1 MDINLRFFNRLSQW
15 VNTFFAPKA
24 TLKTESDDAQKG
36 LISLKTIANQYQS
49 QISEKPVNETLS
61 SHFIYTSED
70 FIARESQIKQITD
83 VINLWRNHHG
93 EISAIV
99 APAGAGLSAFLGQ
112 IPSLLA
118 SINTQQQDASTS
130 KVKPLP
136 EKGVIMSFYQ
146 APLNA
151 SDAIANVCYCFDMQ
165 PPAAMTDTSITDIII
180 AINQLPAQ
188 LIVIDDLHKLMLRMM
203 GNAQAL
209 VTFATII
216 METRKHHCWI
226 LGCEKFAWQRLS
238 AQYQITHFIK
248 HVITFDYFNTKE
260 LASIQTKQLVDL
272 GLISDDYLIKKSDK
286 TDSHRPPKKSGATH
300 NESDDDDAVNPYE
313 DQLKQ
318 LHIISQG
325 HPKLAIL
332 LLQYSLTHQADIAQ
346 SSSSKKSD
354 NHVKNSTRKDTDN
367 NSNQCTDIC
376 KINASALP
384 SCQDSDLF
392 SLAEIYVHGGLR
404 VAQHAHIF
412 AQTIEQSSLQ
422 LAYLARQGLIIAQY
436 SQRDFAQHF
445 YFITPALSKIIA
457 SHLVNNNKLFN

>member
-1 MDINLRFFNRLSQW
+1 MDINLRFLSRWTQW

-36 LISLKTIANQYQS
+36 LISLKTIANQYQPRTG
-49 QISEKPVNETLS
+49 EEPVNENMS
-61 SHFIYTSED
+61 SPFICTAED

-112 IPSLLA
+112 IPSLLTN
-118 SINTQQQDASTS
+118 INTQQQDASTS
-130 KVKPLP
+130 TVKPLP
-136 EKGVIMSFYQ
+136 EKGVIMSFYT
-146 APLNA
+146 APLSA
-151 SDAIANVCYCFDMQ
+151 RDAIANVCYCFDMQ

-180 AINQLPAQ
+180 AINKLPAQ

-209 VTFATII
+209 VTFATIV

-238 AQYQITHFIK
+238 AQYEITHFIK
-248 HVITFDYFNTKE
+248 HVITFDYFNAKE
-260 LASIQTKQLVDL
+260 LARIQTKQLVDL
-272 GLISDDYLIKKSDK
+272 GLMSDDYLSQE
-286 TDSHRPPKKSGATH
+286 TGNTESHRGQKSSEATH
-300 NESDDDDAVNPYE
+300 NKNDNDDAVNPYE

-346 SSSSKKSD
+346 SSGSEKSD
-354 NHVKNSTRKDTDN
+354 NSTKHNSSTGSDN
-367 NSNQCTDIC
+367 NSKQCTDIC

-457 SHLVNNNKLFN
+457 SHLVNNNKLFH

>member
-1 MDINLRFFNRLSQW
+1 MDINLRLFSRLSQW

-36 LISLKTIANQYQS
+36 LISLKTIANQYQPKTGQDPINETMS
-49 QISEKPVNETLS
+49 SQSIYTAEDFVGREAQTKQIS
-61 SHFIYTSED
+61 
-70 FIARESQIKQITD
+70 D

-112 IPSLLA
+112 LPSILA
-118 SINTQQQDASTS
+118 SLNAQTQDSSTS
-130 KVKPLP
+130 KAKPLP
-136 EKGVIMSFYQ
+136 KKRLIMSFYN
-146 APLNA
+146 APLSA
-151 SDAIANVCYCFDMQ
+151 SDAIANVCYCFNI
-165 PPAAMTDTSITDIII
+165 PPPEVMTDTTITDIII

-209 VTFATII
+209 VTFATIV

-248 HVITFDYFNTKE
+248 HVITFDYFNAKE

-272 GLISDDYLIKKSDK
+272 GLIGDDYLTLETDKAEPNQTQKS
-286 TDSHRPPKKSGATH
+286 SEATH
-300 NESDDDDAVNPYE
+300 TESEKNDEVNPYD

-318 LHIISQG
+318 LYMISQG
-325 HPKLAIL
+325 HPKLAKL

-346 SSSSKKSD
+346 SSSNNKSD
-354 NHVKNSTRKDTDN
+354 NGSKNNSNKVTDN
-367 NSNQCTDIC
+367 NSKQCTDIC
-376 KINASALP
+376 KVNASVLP
-384 SCQDSDLF
+384 LCQDNDLF
-392 SLAEIYVHGGLR
+392 SLAEIYIHGGLR

>member
-1 MDINLRFFNRLSQW
+1 MDINLRFLNKLSQW
-15 VNTFFAPKA
+15 FNTLRAPKA
-24 TLKTESDDAQKG
+24 SLKTESDDAQNG
-36 LISLKTIANQYQS
+36 LISLLTIANQYQGQATPKNLDSTVSSMPVFTEQGFIGRSS
-49 QISEKPVNETLS
+49 QIAQL
-61 SHFIYTSED
+61 
-70 FIARESQIKQITD
+70 TD

-99 APAGAGLSAFLGQ
+99 APSGAGLSTLLGQ
-112 IPSLLA
+112 LPSLVQ
-118 SINTQQQDASTS
+118 SNSVEPENPESTA
-130 KVKPLP
+130 KPLP
-136 EKGVIMSFYQ
+136 KNGLIMSFYL
-146 APLNA
+146 APLTA
-151 SDAIANVCYCFDMQ
+151 SDAIANVCYCFGIK
-165 PPAAMTDTSITDIII
+165 PPTTLTDTSITDIIF

-209 VTFATII
+209 VTFATIV

-238 AQYQITHFIK
+238 AQYQITQFIK
-248 HVITFDYFNTKE
+248 HVITVDYFSAKE
-260 LASIQTKQLVDL
+260 LASIQTKQLVNL
-272 GLISDDYLIKKSDK
+272 GLISKDDTQVAPPAEHRLAK
-286 TDSHRPPKKSGATH
+286 TSSKNSHTAHETD
-300 NESDDDDAVNPYE
+300 EAVNPFD

-318 LHIISQG
+318 LHTISQG
-325 HPKLAIL
+325 HPTLAIL
-332 LLQYSLTHQADIAQ
+332 LLQYSFQQQTNTESSNGDSSTH
-346 SSSSKKSD
+346 
-354 NHVKNSTRKDTDN
+354 
-367 NSNQCTDIC
+367 CIC
-376 KINASALP
+376 KINSSALQL
-384 SCQDSDLF
+384 CQDNDLF

-436 SQRDFAQHF
+436 SQQDFAQHF

>member
-1 MDINLRFFNRLSQW
+1 MDINLRLFSRLSQW

-36 LISLKTIANQYQS
+36 LISLKTIANQYQPKTGQDPINETMS
-49 QISEKPVNETLS
+49 SQSIYTAEDFVGREAQTKQIS
-61 SHFIYTSED
+61 
-70 FIARESQIKQITD
+70 D
-83 VINLWRNHHG
+83 VINLWCNHHG

-118 SINTQQQDASTS
+118 NINTQQQDASTS

-136 EKGVIMSFYQ
+136 EKGVIMSFYN
-146 APLNA
+146 APLSA

-165 PPAAMTDTSITDIII
+165 PPATMTDTTITDIII
-180 AINQLPAQ
+180 AINKLPAQ

-209 VTFATII
+209 VTFATIV

-238 AQYQITHFIK
+238 TQYQITHFIK
-248 HVITFDYFNTKE
+248 HVITFDYFNAKE

-272 GLISDDYLIKKSDK
+272 GLISDDYLILK
-286 TDSHRPPKKSGATH
+286 TDEAEPNQTQNLSEATH
-300 NESDDDDAVNPYE
+300 TESEKDDDVNPYD

-318 LHIISQG
+318 LHMISQG
-325 HPKLAIL
+325 HPKLAKL

-346 SSSSKKSD
+346 SSSNNKSD
-354 NHVKNSTRKDTDN
+354 NGSKNNSSKVTDN
-367 NSNQCTDIC
+367 NSKQCTDIC
-376 KINASALP
+376 KVNASVLP
-384 SCQDSDLF
+384 LCQDNDLF
-392 SLAEIYVHGGLR
+392 SLAEIYIHGGLR